1 MWHLLL
7 FLIATATVVEADFC
21 PILEEF
27 VDFSLP
33 ATLAK
38 TECGDKGKYSVEIA
52 LTANQSFSMYMVSF
66 NALKDFLRDKHNTHH
81 YELMSREAVHN
92 VSIHTT
98 MAVDRPF
105 CLVLFCDRDTECTLN
120 GYWAVIDLVSW
131 YYMRYLK
138 LAISIL
144 MAIVVCK
151 CLRCSDYLAIQTS
164 HVALVIMLL
173 AFVIATC
180 FEPHTT
186 CSRADF

>member
-21 PILEEF
+21 PILEQF

-81 YELMSREAVHN
+81 YELMSRENVHN

-105 CLVLFCDRDTECTLN
+105 CLVLFCDSDAECTLN
-120 GYWAVIDLVSW
+120 GYWVVIDLVTW

-151 CLRCSDYLAIQTS
+151 CLGCFHGFLIQTS
-164 HVALVIMLL
+164 YVTLVIMLL
-173 AFVIATC
+173 AFLIPSCFSAT
-180 FEPHTT
+180 HDVLQ
-186 CSRADF
+186 S